1 MDAGGPA
8 QPDRTDGES
17 AAVVGDFL
25 ERFSG
30 EPEAL
35 TSRLDADVLYRAADL
50 EPVRGRLAVERLW
63 RRLFRSYAAI
73 EVSPVLMVEDGDI
86 VLARQRQTFRPMAGE
101 LFELNSVAVFVVRD
115 GRIIDWRDV
124 FAPGDLPADHEA
136 LWRRLWRARW

>member
-8 QPDRTDGES
+8 QPDRAGGVS
-17 AAVVGDFL
+17 AAAVGDFL
-25 ERFSG
+25 QRFAG
-30 EPEAL
+30 GPEAL
-35 TSRLDADVLYRAADL
+35 TFRLDADVLYRAADL

-86 VLARQRQTFRPMAGE
+86 VIARQLQTFRPMTGE
-101 LFELNSVAVFVVRD
+101 PFELTSVAVYVVQ
-115 GRIIDWRDV
+115 GGCIVDWRDV
-124 FAPGDLPADHEA
+124 FEPGDLPAEDLA